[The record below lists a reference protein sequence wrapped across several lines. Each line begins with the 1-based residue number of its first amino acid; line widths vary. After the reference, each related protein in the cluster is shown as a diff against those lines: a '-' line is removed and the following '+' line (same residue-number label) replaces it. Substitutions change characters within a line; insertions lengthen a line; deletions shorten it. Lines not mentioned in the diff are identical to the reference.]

1 MVFYNQ
7 PGPKVCYSGWEVQF
21 MRKQNSSLDGFV
33 PRQGPTVGGGSRQD
47 LGRPTPEVRADVG
60 RASRPITREMPV
72 RPIGVRRSEID
83 DSLASINDDEQK
95 PTKRG
100 LFRRRPKKVLT
111 RKQKII
117 KRTILTIL
125 AVLFIIGAYV
135 GIKALIASGNVL
147 QGNVF
152 DLLQARALKM
162 DENGRSNVLVF
173 GTSEDDPGHEAAY
186 LTDSIMVI
194 SIDQNKKDAYM
205 MSIPRD
211 LIVDYGEACFA
222 GYQGKINALYGCYS
236 DEGSKDKEAEGAAAL
251 QKKVGEILGLDVQY
265 YAHVNYTVVRDTVKA
280 LGSIDVTIESR
291 DPRGVMDSNFDWKCK
306 GGDARASRATMVK
319 NCPPSGH
326 FIDFPNGKVT
336 LDAEHA
342 LYLAQARGANAPT
355 YGLEQS
361 NFDREVN
368 QQKIV
373 KGIREKA
380 VSAGTLTNV
389 GAVTGLI
396 DALGNNLRTDF
407 ATAEVRTLMQL
418 GQDIPSDSIQSVS
431 LVKEGEEL
439 VGTGLGGIVPNA
451 GSFEYGEI
459 QAYVKKNISSDPVA
473 RESAN
478 IVVMN
483 GTTTPG
489 VALTESGRLTEAG
502 YTVSNA
508 TNAPTQDY
516 QQTTVYRINKTDKG
530 GTATALAKRY
540 GVELLTADPG
550 FTYDADADFI
560 VIIGTSSLDTD
571 N

>member
-1 MVFYNQ
+1 M
-7 PGPKVCYSGWEVQF
+7 
-21 MRKQNSSLDGFV
+21 
-33 PRQGPTVGGGSRQD
+33 
-47 LGRPTPEVRADVG
+47 
-60 RASRPITREMPV
+60 
-72 RPIGVRRSEID
+72 RRSEID
-83 DSLASINDDEQK
+83 DSLAQIHDDEQRPK
-95 PTKRG
+95 QARGFFSKRQ
-100 LFRRRPKKVLT
+100 KKVLS
-111 RKQKII
+111 RKQKIARRLAI
-117 KRTILTIL
+117 VL
-125 AVLFIIGAYV
+125 AVILICAGAYI
-135 GIKALIASGNVL
+135 GFKFMIASGNVF
-147 QGNVF
+147 QGNIF
-152 DLLQARALKM
+152 DIFQSKPLKM

-194 SIDQNKKDAYM
+194 SIDQNKKDAFM

-236 DEGSKDKEAEGAAAL
+236 DQGENEPAGAAAL

-291 DPRGVMDSNFDWKCK
+291 DPRGIMDSNFDWKCM
-306 GGDARASRATMVK
+306 GGNARASQATKVK

-326 FIDFPNGKVT
+326 FIDYPNGKVT
-336 LDAEHA
+336 LDPEHA
-342 LYLAQARGANAPT
+342 LYLAQARGAVAPT

-373 KGIREKA
+373 KAIREKA
-380 VSAGTLTNV
+380 VSAGTLADI
-389 GAVTGLI
+389 GKVTGLI

-407 ATAEVRTLMQL
+407 ATAEVRTLIQI
-418 GQDIPSDSIQSVS
+418 GQDIPSDSIQSLS

-439 VGTGLGGIVPNA
+439 VSSGLGGVVPVA
-451 GSFEYGEI
+451 GSFEYAEI
-459 QAYVKKNISSDPVA
+459 QAFIDKNMSSDPVA
-473 RESAN
+473 REGAN

-483 GTTTPG
+483 GTGTAG
-489 VALTESGRLTEAG
+489 LALTESGRLTEAG

-508 TNAPTQDY
+508 TNAPTSDY
-516 QQTTVYRINKTDKG
+516 KQTTIYRINKTEKG
-530 GTATALAKRY
+530 GTAKALTKRY
-540 GVELLTADPG
+540 GVELVTTDPG
-550 FTYDADADFI
+550 FAVEEGVDFV
-560 VIIGTSSLDTD
+560 VIIGTSSIDTSS